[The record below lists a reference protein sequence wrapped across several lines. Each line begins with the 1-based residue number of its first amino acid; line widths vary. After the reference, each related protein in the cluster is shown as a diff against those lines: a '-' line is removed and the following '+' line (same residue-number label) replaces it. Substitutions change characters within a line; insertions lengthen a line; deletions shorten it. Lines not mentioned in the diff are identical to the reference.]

1 CLGTAFGIGQYL
13 MVNYKKVS
21 LESLPEFKNIEKI
34 SATEKE
40 LNLQY
45 EENQKLREE
54 LDRERL
60 KNLKAET
67 ITTELAQQKRARS
80 TDVAQSLEWNEEKT
94 RKFIIDNM
102 VLTAGWDITDT
113 AQVQLEFPVTMKDG
127 KQGYVDYVFF
137 DLEGQP
143 IAVLEAKKT
152 SVSVHQGR
160 EQARHYADALV
171 EMGYKRPVIFYSNG
185 YETYI
190 WDDARYNSYRQIYGF
205 YSRDSLANLRFK
217 HQFANKELERNNPDL
232 SIVER
237 SYQIE
242 AIKTLSRKFQD

>member
-1 CLGTAFGIGQYL
+1 LGNQKTAFACLGTAFGIRQYL
-13 MVNYKKVS
+13 MVNYHKV
-21 LESLPEFKNIEKI
+21 PNNAPAFQNIEKI

-60 KNLKAET
+60 KNLKAEK
-67 ITTELAQQKRARS
+67 ISTELAQQKRARS

-102 VLTAGWDITDT
+102 ILTAGWDITDSQ
-113 AQVQLEFPVTMKDG
+113 QVQIEFPVNMRWTK
-127 KQGYVDYVFF
+127 GYVDYVFF

-160 EQARHYADALV
+160 EQARQYADALV
-171 EMGYKRPVIFYSNG
+171 GMGFKRPLFFIVMVMKLIFGMMHVIVVTAKLWF
-185 YETYI
+185 
-190 WDDARYNSYRQIYGF
+190 
-205 YSRDSLANLRFK
+205 L
-217 HQFANKELERNNPDL
+217 
-232 SIVER
+232 
-237 SYQIE
+237 
-242 AIKTLSRKFQD
+242 